1 MTLCVYKNVI
11 RNKLT
16 AEKTG
21 MQHKHLFM
29 PLALVSAMAV
39 AQQVYAADDF
49 VVQDIRV
56 DGLVR
61 LTPDN
66 VAGMIPFTAGDRVN
80 DQIISNS
87 IRSLFASG
95 LFDDVKSS
103 QEGNTLVYTVVER
116 PVISKVELKGN
127 KLIPKEALEEGLKK
141 MGLSEGEV
149 LKKSS
154 LQTVETE
161 LEQQYMQQGR
171 YDADVK
177 VTTTAQ
183 PNNRV
188 NILIEFI
195 EGQSA
200 KVFDINII
208 GNTVF
213 KESDIKQV
221 FALKESGWNSVIS
234 RNDRY
239 AREKM
244 AASLEALRALYLNK
258 GYINFNITNSSLN
271 LSEDKKH
278 VFIEVSVDEGEQF
291 KFGETHFLGDTLY
304 TQSDLN
310 ALKLYKDGDL
320 YSQEKVNGV
329 KQLLLRKYGN
339 AGYYF
344 AEVNIVPEINKDTKL
359 VDLNYYVNPGQQVT
373 VRRINF
379 TGNSKTADEVLRR
392 EMRQMEGALASNE
405 KIDLSKVRLE
415 RTGFFKTVDV
425 KPARIPG
432 TPDQIDLNVAV
443 EEQHSGT
450 STLAVGFSQSGGV
463 TFQAGLSQ
471 TNFLG
476 TGNAV
481 SIDLSRS
488 ETQDYYNLSV
498 TDPYFTIDGVRRG
511 YNMYYRKTKL
521 DDDYN
526 VNNYVT
532 DSFGGG
538 INFGYPI
545 DENQSISMGLNID
558 NTEVT
563 TGPYVSTYVRDYLLA
578 NGGKATDTTS
588 FCPADASGNS
598 QLTVPVYKTDENG
611 NFVLD
616 SEGNKIVTH
625 NTCAVPEESYDSA
638 FKGDFLTYNLN
649 LGWSYNTLNRPVFPT
664 SGMSHRIN
672 AEIALPG
679 SDVEYQKITYDAQA
693 YFPLGKDFVLRG
705 YGKLGYGNDLPFYK
719 NFYAG
724 GFGSVR
730 GYDNSTLGPKYPG
743 VYYDAQNQVDYDP
756 EEVGGNALIQFG
768 TELALPV
775 PFKGDWARQV
785 RPVLF
790 AEGAQ
795 VFDTQCDVPQSS
807 EDRKYCKDNFGF
819 DMNNMRYSVG
829 AGFTWITMIGPISLS
844 YAFPLND
851 KAGDE
856 TKEIQ
861 FEIGRTF

>member
-1 MTLCVYKNVI
+1 
-11 RNKLT
+11 
-16 AEKTG
+16 
-21 MQHKHLFM
+21 MQHTHLFM

-39 AQQVYAADDF
+39 AQQVYAADEF
-49 VVQDIRV
+49 VVQDIKF

-61 LTPDN
+61 LTPEN
-66 VAGMIPFTAGDRVN
+66 VYGLVPINSGDRVN
-80 DQIISNS
+80 DPIIANA
-87 IRSLFASG
+87 IRSLYASG
-95 LFDDVKSS
+95 LFDDIKAT
-103 QEGNTLVYTVVER
+103 QAGNTLVFQVVER
-116 PVISKVELKGN
+116 PVISKIELKGN

-141 MGLSEGEV
+141 MGLAEGEV
-149 LKKSS
+149 LKKSA

-171 YDADVK
+171 YDADITVK
-177 VTTTAQ
+177 TTPK

-188 NILIEFI
+188 DLLIEFV
-195 EGQSA
+195 EGKAA

-213 KESDIKQV
+213 KEDEIKQA
-221 FALKESGWNSVIS
+221 FAIKESSWNSIIS

-244 AASLEALRALYLNK
+244 AASLEALRAMYLNR
-258 GYINFNITNSSLN
+258 GYINFNINNSSLN
-271 LSEDKKH
+271 LSEDKKN

-291 KFGETHFLGDTLY
+291 KFGETKFLGDALY
-304 TQSDLN
+304 SADE
-310 ALKLYKDGDL
+310 LKVLQLYKDGEI
-320 YSQEKVNGV
+320 YSQEKVNAV

-344 AEVNIVPEINKDTKL
+344 AEVNVVPEINKDTKL
-359 VDLNYYVNPGQQVT
+359 VDLNYYINPGQQVT

-379 TGNSKTADEVLRR
+379 TGNNKTADEVLRR
-392 EMRQMEGALASNE
+392 EMRQMESALASNE

-415 RTGFFKTVDV
+415 RTGFFKSVDI

-432 TPDQIDLNVAV
+432 SPDQIDLNVAV

-476 TGNAV
+476 TGNSV
-481 SIDLSRS
+481 SVDLSRS

-511 YNMYYRKTKL
+511 YNLYYRKTKL

-545 DENQSISMGLNID
+545 DENQSISFGLNID
-558 NTEVT
+558 QTDVT

-578 NGGKATDTTS
+578 NGGKETGNPGRYCPDGLWNETDRICGTNDQGWES
-588 FCPADASGNS
+588 FP
-598 QLTVPVYKTDENG
+598 DE
-611 NFVLD
+611 
-616 SEGNKIVTH
+616 
-625 NTCAVPEESYDSA
+625 

-649 LGWSYNTLNRPVFPT
+649 LGWSYNTLNRPIFPT
-664 SGMSHRIN
+664 TGFSHRIN
-672 AEIALPG
+672 GEIALPG
-679 SDVEYQKITYDAQA
+679 SDVEYQKLTYDAQA
-693 YFPLGKDFVLRG
+693 YFPLGKNFVVRG

-730 GYDNSTLGPKYPG
+730 GYENSTLGPKYPG
-743 VYYDAQNQVDYDP
+743 VTYNESRTRDYDP
-756 EEVGGNALIQFG
+756 EEVGGNALVQFG
-768 TELALPV
+768 TELVLPV

-795 VFDTQCDVPQSS
+795 VFDTQCDVPRGNLYLTGGSS
-807 EDRKYCKDNFGF
+807 DPGVDAKQYCKDNFGF
-819 DMNNMRYSVG
+819 ELDNMRYSVG
-829 AGFTWITMIGPISLS
+829 AGFTWITMIGPLSLS
-844 YAFPLND
+844 YAYPLND
-851 KAGDE
+851 KKGDD
-856 TKEIQ
+856 TKSIQ

>member
-1 MTLCVYKNVI
+1 
-11 RNKLT
+11 
-16 AEKTG
+16 
-21 MQHKHLFM
+21 MQHTHLFM
-29 PLALVSAMAV
+29 PLALVSAMAAV
-39 AQQVYAADDF
+39 QQVYAADEF
-49 VVQDIRV
+49 IVRDIKI

-61 LTPDN
+61 LTPEN
-66 VAGMIPFTAGDRVN
+66 VYGMLPVNAGDRVN
-80 DQIISNS
+80 DATIANA
-87 IRSLFASG
+87 IRALYATG
-95 LFDDVKSS
+95 LFDDIKAS
-103 QEGNTLVYTVVER
+103 QQADTLVFTVIER
-116 PVISKVELKGN
+116 PIISKVEFKGN

-141 MGLSEGEV
+141 MGIAEGEV
-149 LKKSS
+149 LKKSA
-154 LQTVETE
+154 LQTIETE

-177 VTTTAQ
+177 VITTAR

-188 NILIEFI
+188 DLTIDFV
-195 EGQSA
+195 EGKAA
-200 KVFDINII
+200 KVVDINII

-213 KESDIKQV
+213 KESEIKQA
-221 FALKESGWNSVIS
+221 FAVKESGWSSIVT

-271 LSEDKKH
+271 LSEDKKNIF
-278 VFIEVSVDEGEQF
+278 VEVAVEEGEQF
-291 KFGETHFLGDTLY
+291 KFGESKFLGDALY
-304 TQSDLN
+304 KPEELK
-310 ALKLYKDGDL
+310 ALQIYKDGEI
-320 YSQEKVNGV
+320 YSQEKVNAV

-339 AGYYF
+339 AGYYY
-344 AEVNIVPEINKDTKL
+344 AEVNIVPQINKETKL
-359 VDLNYYVNPGQQVT
+359 VDLNYYINPGQQVT

-379 TGNSKTADEVLRR
+379 TGNTKTADEVLRR

-415 RTGFFKTVDV
+415 RTGFFKTVDI
-425 KPARIPG
+425 KPARIPNV
-432 TPDQIDLNVAV
+432 PDQVDLNVNV

-476 TGNAV
+476 TGNSV

-521 DDDYN
+521 DNDYN

-532 DSFGGG
+532 DSLGGG
-538 INFGYPI
+538 ITFGYPI
-545 DENQSISMGLNID
+545 DENQSVSAGLNID
-558 NTEVT
+558 QTDVT

-578 NGGKATDTTS
+578 HDGKTKKTS
-588 FCPADASGNS
+588 TYC
-598 QLTVPVYKTDENG
+598 TVNT
-611 NFVLD
+611 VLD
-616 SEGNKIVTH
+616 PATGLYNCPTGSE
-625 NTCAVPEESYDSA
+625 SA
-638 FKGDFLTYNLN
+638 PFGTEFTGDFLTYNLN

-664 SGMSHRIN
+664 SGMSHRVN
-672 AEIALPG
+672 AEVALPG
-679 SDVEYQKITYDAQA
+679 SDVEYQKVTYDAQA
-693 YFPLGKDFVLRG
+693 FQPLGKGFVLRG

-743 VYYDAQNQVDYDP
+743 VTYNESRAKDYDP
-756 EEVGGNALIQFG
+756 EEVGGNALVQFG
-768 TELALPV
+768 TELALPL
-775 PFKGDWARQV
+775 PFKGDWTRQV

-795 VFDTQCDVPQSS
+795 VFDTQCNVPSGNLYLSGNKQ
-807 EDRKYCKDNFGF
+807 DPGIDAKKYCEDNFGF
-819 DMNNMRYSVG
+819 DADNMRYSVG
-829 AGFTWITMIGPISLS
+829 VGFTWITMIGPLSLS
-844 YAFPLND
+844 YAYPLNE
-851 KAGDE
+851 KAGDD
-856 TKEIQ
+856 TKNIQ

>member
-1 MTLCVYKNVI
+1 
-11 RNKLT
+11 
-16 AEKTG
+16 

-29 PLALVSAMAV
+29 PLALLSAMAV
-39 AQQVYAADDF
+39 VQQVYAADEF
-49 VVQDIRV
+49 IVRDIKI

-61 LTPDN
+61 LTPTN
-66 VAGMIPFTAGDRVN
+66 VYGMLPVNAGDRVN
-80 DQIISNS
+80 DATIANA
-87 IRSLFASG
+87 IRALYATG
-95 LFDDVKSS
+95 LFDDIKAS
-103 QEGNTLVYTVVER
+103 QQADTLTFVVVER
-116 PVISKVELKGN
+116 PLISKVELKGN
-127 KLIPKEALEEGLKK
+127 KLIPKEALQDGLKK
-141 MGLSEGEV
+141 MGIAEGEV
-149 LKKSS
+149 LKKSA
-154 LQTVETE
+154 LQTIETE

-171 YDADVK
+171 YDADVTV
-177 VTTTAQ
+177 VTTAK

-188 NILIEFI
+188 DLTINFV
-195 EGQSA
+195 EGKAA
-200 KVFDINII
+200 KVVDINII
-208 GNTVF
+208 GNNVF
-213 KESDIKQV
+213 KESEIKQA
-221 FALKESGWNSVIS
+221 FAVKESSWSSIVT

-271 LSEDKKH
+271 LSEDKKNIF
-278 VFIEVSVDEGEQF
+278 VEVSVDEGEQF
-291 KFGETHFLGDTLY
+291 KFGQSKFLGDALY
-304 TQSDLN
+304 KPEELQ
-310 ALKLYKDGDL
+310 ALQIYKDGET
-320 YSQEKVNGV
+320 YSQEKVNAV

-339 AGYYF
+339 AGYYY
-344 AEVNIVPEINKDTKL
+344 AEVNVVPQINKDTKQ
-359 VDLNYYVNPGQQVT
+359 VDLNYYINPGQKVT

-379 TGNSKTADEVLRR
+379 IGNTKTADEVLRR
-392 EMRQMEGALASNE
+392 EFRQMEGALASNE

-415 RTGFFKTVDV
+415 RTGFFKTVDI
-425 KPARIPG
+425 KPARIPNV
-432 TPDQIDLNVAV
+432 PDQVDLNVQV
-443 EEQHSGT
+443 EEQQSGT

-476 TGNAV
+476 TGNSVA
-481 SIDLSRS
+481 IDLSRS

-521 DDDYN
+521 NDDYN

-532 DSFGGG
+532 DSYGGG

-545 DENQSISMGLNID
+545 DENQSISAGLNID
-558 NTEVT
+558 QTDVT

-578 NGGKATDTTS
+578 NGGGKTGAPGRY
-588 FCPADASGNS
+588 CPIPLVDQKCGGAADDKWI
-598 QLTVPVYKTDENG
+598 PFDDE
-611 NFVLD
+611 
-616 SEGNKIVTH
+616 
-625 NTCAVPEESYDSA
+625 

-664 SGMSHRIN
+664 SGMSHRVN
-672 AEIALPG
+672 GEIALPG
-679 SDVEYQKITYDAQA
+679 SDIEYQKLTYDAQA

-743 VYYDAQNQVDYDP
+743 VTYNESQTTDYDP

-768 TELALPV
+768 AELALPL
-775 PFKGDWARQV
+775 PFKGDWTRQV
-785 RPVLF
+785 RPVVF
-790 AEGAQ
+790 VEGAQ
-795 VFDTQCDVPQSS
+795 VFDTQCEIPSGKLFIDGTAGI
-807 EDRKYCKDNFGF
+807 DAKKYCEDNFGF
-819 DMNNMRYSVG
+819 DVGNMRYSVG
-829 AGFTWITMIGPISLS
+829 VGFTWITMIGPLSLS
-844 YAFPLND
+844 YAYPLNE
-851 KAGDE
+851 KSGDQ
-856 TKEIQ
+856 TKNIQ

>member
-1 MTLCVYKNVI
+1 
-11 RNKLT
+11 
-16 AEKTG
+16 
-21 MQHKHLFM
+21 MQHTHLFM
-29 PLALVSAMAV
+29 PLALVSAMTV
-39 AQQVYAADDF
+39 AQQVYAVDDF
-49 VVQDIRV
+49 IVQDVKI

-61 LTPDN
+61 LTPES
-66 VAGMIPFTAGDRVN
+66 VYGMLPITSGDRVN
-80 DQIISNS
+80 DPVIANA
-87 IRSLFASG
+87 IRTLYATG
-95 LFDDVKSS
+95 LFDDIKAS
-103 QEGNTLVYTVVER
+103 QDGNVLIFKVVER
-116 PVISKVELKGN
+116 PVISKIELKGN

-141 MGLSEGEV
+141 TGLAEGQV
-149 LKKSS
+149 LKQSA
-154 LQTVETE
+154 LQIVETNH
-161 LEQQYMQQGR
+161 EQQYMQQGR

-177 VTTTAQ
+177 VTTTAK

-188 NILIEFI
+188 DILLEFA
-195 EGQSA
+195 EGKAA
-200 KVFDINII
+200 KVVDINII

-213 KESDIKQV
+213 KESDIKQA
-221 FALKESGWNSVIS
+221 FAVKESAWNSIVS

-258 GYINFNITNSSLN
+258 GYINFNIANSSLN

-278 VFIEVSVDEGEQF
+278 VFIEVSVDEGDQF
-291 KFGETHFLGDTLY
+291 KFGQTKFLGDALY
-304 TQSDLN
+304 T
-310 ALKLYKDGDL
+310 AEELKPLQLYKDGDL
-320 YSQEKVNGV
+320 YSQERVNGV

-344 AEVNIVPEINKDTKL
+344 AEVNVVPEINNETKI
-359 VDLNYYVNPGQQVT
+359 VDLNYYINPGQKVT

-425 KPARIPG
+425 KPARIPNS
-432 TPDQIDLNVAV
+432 PDQIDLNINV

-476 TGNAV
+476 TGNSV
-481 SIDLSRS
+481 SVDLSRS

-521 DDDYN
+521 NDDYN

-545 DENQSISMGLNID
+545 DENQSISAGLNID
-558 NTEVT
+558 QTEVT
-563 TGPYVSTYVRDYLLA
+563 TGPYVSTYVRDYLLK
-578 NGGKATDTTS
+578 NGGKATGQALDVCIGETEYLYEDPNDPTKITGS
-588 FCPADASGNS
+588 KC
-598 QLTVPVYKTDENG
+598 NG
-611 NFVLD
+611 DVVDFDN
-616 SEGNKIVTH
+616 E
-625 NTCAVPEESYDSA
+625 

-664 SGMSHRIN
+664 NGMSHRVN

-679 SDVEYQKITYDAQA
+679 SDIEYQKLTYDAQA
-693 YFPLGKDFVLRG
+693 FFPLGKDFVLRG
-705 YGKLGYGNDLPFYK
+705 YGKLGYGNDLPFFK

-743 VYYDAQNQVDYDP
+743 VTYNESKVRDHNP

-768 TELALPV
+768 AELALPL
-775 PFKGDWARQV
+775 PFKGDWTRQV

-795 VFDTQCDVPQSS
+795 VFDTQCDIPTGTLYLSGGLSDPGV
-807 EDRKYCKDNFGF
+807 DAKKYCKDNFGF
-819 DMNNMRYSVG
+819 DTENMRYSVG
-829 AGFTWITMIGPISLS
+829 VGFTWITMIGPLSLS

-851 KAGDE
+851 KPGDS

>member
-1 MTLCVYKNVI
+1 
-11 RNKLT
+11 
-16 AEKTG
+16 
-21 MQHKHLFM
+21 MQHTHLFM
-29 PLALVSAMAV
+29 PLALISAMATV
-39 AQQVYAADDF
+39 QQVYAAEDYI
-49 VVQDIRV
+49 VRDIKV

-61 LTPDN
+61 LTPAN
-66 VAGMIPFTAGDRVN
+66 VYGMIPLNSGDRVSDAALAN
-80 DQIISNS
+80 A
-87 IRSLFASG
+87 IRSLYATG
-95 LFDDVKSS
+95 LFDDIKTEK
-103 QEGNTLVYTVVER
+103 QGDTLVFKVVER
-116 PVISKVELKGN
+116 PLISKVEFKGN

-141 MGLSEGEV
+141 MGITEGEV
-149 LKKSS
+149 LKKSA
-154 LQTVETE
+154 LQTVESE

-177 VTTTAQ
+177 VVTTAK

-188 NILIEFI
+188 DLTIEFV
-195 EGQSA
+195 EGKAA
-200 KVFDINII
+200 KVVDINII

-213 KESDIKQV
+213 KESEIEQA
-221 FALKESGWNSVIS
+221 FAVKESGWTSIIS

-244 AASLEALRALYLNK
+244 AASLESLRALYLNK
-258 GYINFNITNSSLN
+258 GYINFNINHSSLN
-271 LSEDKKH
+271 LSEDKKNIF
-278 VFIEVSVDEGEQF
+278 VEVSVDEGEQF
-291 KFGETHFLGDTLY
+291 KFGETKFLGDALY
-304 TQSDLN
+304 TPAELK
-310 ALKLYKDGDL
+310 ALQIYKDGDI
-320 YSQEKVNGV
+320 YSQEKVNAV

-339 AGYYF
+339 AGYYY
-344 AEVNIVPEINKDTKL
+344 AEVNVVPQIDKETHL

-379 TGNSKTADEVLRR
+379 TGNTKTADEVLRR

-405 KIDLSKVRLE
+405 NIDLSKVRIE
-415 RTGFFKTVDV
+415 RKGFFKTVDI
-425 KPARIPG
+425 KPARVPN
-432 TPDQIDLNVAV
+432 TADQVDLNINV

-450 STLAVGFSQSGGV
+450 STLAVGFSQSGGI

-471 TNFLG
+471 TNFMG
-476 TGNAV
+476 TGNSVA
-481 SIDLSRS
+481 IDLSRS

-521 DDDYN
+521 DEDYN

-545 DENQSISMGLNID
+545 DENQSVSAGLNID
-558 NTEVT
+558 QTEVT

-578 NGGKATDTTS
+578 HGGKATGKAEDVCIGTIENLYEDTANPTKITGTK
-588 FCPADASGNS
+588 CNG
-598 QLTVPVYKTDENG
+598 QTVD
-611 NFVLD
+611 
-616 SEGNKIVTH
+616 
-625 NTCAVPEESYDSA
+625 YDNE
-638 FKGDFLTYNLN
+638 FNGDFLTYNLN

-672 AEIALPG
+672 GEIALPG
-679 SDVEYQKITYDAQA
+679 SDVEYQKLTYDAQA

-743 VYYDAQNQVDYDP
+743 VTYSDSRSKDNDY

-768 TELALPV
+768 TELALPL
-775 PFKGDWARQV
+775 PFKGDWTRQV

-795 VFDTQCDVPQSS
+795 VFDTQCDVPSGQLYMTGSKT
-807 EDRKYCKDNFGF
+807 DAGIDAKQYCKDNFGF
-819 DMNNMRYSVG
+819 DVSNMRYSVG
-829 AGFTWITMIGPISLS
+829 VGFTWITMIGPLSLS
-844 YAFPLND
+844 YAYPLND
-851 KAGDE
+851 KEGDE
-856 TKEIQ
+856 TKNIQ

>member
-1 MTLCVYKNVI
+1 
-11 RNKLT
+11 
-16 AEKTG
+16 
-21 MQHKHLFM
+21 MQHTHLFM
-29 PLALVSAMAV
+29 PLALISAMAAV
-39 AQQVYAADDF
+39 QQVYAADEF
-49 VVQDIRV
+49 IVRDIKI

-61 LTPDN
+61 LTPTN
-66 VAGMIPFTAGDRVN
+66 VYGMLPVNAGDRV
-80 DQIISNS
+80 DDTTIANS
-87 IRSLFASG
+87 IRALYATG
-95 LFDDVKSS
+95 LFDDIKASR
-103 QEGNTLVYTVVER
+103 EADTLIFTVVER
-116 PVISKVELKGN
+116 PLISKVEFKGN
-127 KLIPKEALEEGLKK
+127 KLIPKEALEDGLKK
-141 MGLSEGEV
+141 MGIAEGEV
-149 LKKSS
+149 LKKSA
-154 LQTVETE
+154 LQTIETE

-171 YDADVK
+171 YDADVSVK
-177 VTTTAQ
+177 TVAR

-188 NILIEFI
+188 DLTIEFV
-195 EGQSA
+195 EGKAA
-200 KVFDINII
+200 KVVDINII

-213 KESDIKQV
+213 KESEIKQA
-221 FALKESGWNSVIS
+221 FAVKESSWSSIVT

-271 LSEDKKH
+271 LSEDKKNIF
-278 VFIEVSVDEGEQF
+278 VEVSVEEGEQF
-291 KFGETHFLGDTLY
+291 KFGETKFLGDALY
-304 TQSDLN
+304 KTEELK
-310 ALKLYKDGDL
+310 ALQIYKDGET
-320 YSQEKVNGV
+320 YSQEKVNAV

-339 AGYYF
+339 AGYYY
-344 AEVNIVPEINKDTKL
+344 AEVNMVPEINEETKL
-359 VDLNYYVNPGQQVT
+359 VNLNYYINPGQQVT

-379 TGNSKTADEVLRR
+379 TGNTKTADEVLRR

-415 RTGFFKTVDV
+415 RTGFFKTVDI
-425 KPARIPG
+425 KPARIPNV
-432 TPDQIDLNVAV
+432 PDQVDLNVNV

-476 TGNAV
+476 TGNSV

-538 INFGYPI
+538 ITFGYPI
-545 DENQSISMGLNID
+545 DENQSVSAGLNID
-558 NTEVT
+558 QTNVT
-563 TGPYVSTYVRDYLLA
+563 TGQYVSTYIRDYLLA
-578 NGGKATDTTS
+578 HDGSTKSTAQYCMVDSVLNPATGLYE
-588 FCPADASGNS
+588 CPTG
-598 QLTVPVYKTDENG
+598 QLSDPKGTE
-611 NFVLD
+611 F
-616 SEGNKIVTH
+616 E
-625 NTCAVPEESYDSA
+625 
-638 FKGDFLTYNLN
+638 GDFLTYNIN

-664 SGMSHRIN
+664 NGMSHRVN

-679 SDVEYQKITYDAQA
+679 SDVEYQKLTYDAQA
-693 YFPLGKDFVLRG
+693 FLPLPYDFVLRG

-730 GYDNSTLGPKYPG
+730 GYDNSTLGPRYNAVINENNG
-743 VYYDAQNQVDYDP
+743 SQDLDP
-756 EEVGGNALIQFG
+756 EEVGGNALVQFG
-768 TELALPV
+768 TELALPL
-775 PFKGDWARQV
+775 PFKGDWTRQV
-785 RPVLF
+785 RPVIF

-795 VFDTQCDVPQSS
+795 VFDTQCDVPFSA
-807 EDRKYCKDNFGF
+807 DDKKYCKDNFGF
-819 DMNNMRYSVG
+819 DAENFRYSVG
-829 AGFTWITMIGPISLS
+829 VGFTWITMIGPLSLS
-844 YAFPLND
+844 YAYPLND
-851 KAGDE
+851 KPGDE
-856 TKEIQ
+856 TKNIQ

>member
-1 MTLCVYKNVI
+1 
-11 RNKLT
+11 
-16 AEKTG
+16 
-21 MQHKHLFM
+21 MQHTHLFM

-39 AQQVYAADDF
+39 AQQVYAADEF
-49 VVQDIRV
+49 IVQDIKF

-61 LTPDN
+61 LTPEN
-66 VAGMIPFTAGDRVN
+66 VYGLVPINSGDRVN
-80 DQIISNS
+80 DPVIANA
-87 IRSLFASG
+87 IRSLYASG
-95 LFDDVKSS
+95 LFDDIKAV
-103 QEGNTLVYTVVER
+103 QQGNTLVFQVVER
-116 PVISKVELKGN
+116 PVISKIELKGN
-127 KLIPKEALEEGLKK
+127 KLIPKEALEDGLKK
-141 MGLSEGEV
+141 MGLAEGEV
-149 LKKSS
+149 LKKSA

-171 YDADVK
+171 YDADVT
-177 VTTTAQ
+177 VTTTAR

-188 NILIEFI
+188 ELLIDFI
-195 EGQSA
+195 EGKAA

-221 FALKESGWNSVIS
+221 FAVKESSWNSVIS

-244 AASLEALRALYLNK
+244 AASLEALRAMYLNQ

-271 LSEDKKH
+271 LSEDKKN

-291 KFGETHFLGDTLY
+291 KFGQTKYLGDALY
-304 TQSDLN
+304 QTEELQ
-310 ALKLYKDGDL
+310 ALQLFKEGET
-320 YSQEKVNGV
+320 YSQEKVNVV
-329 KQLLLRKYGN
+329 KQLLQRKYGN
-339 AGYYF
+339 AGYYY
-344 AEVNIVPEINKDTKL
+344 AEVNIVPQINNETKQ
-359 VDLNYYVNPGQQVT
+359 VDLNYYINPGQQVT

-379 TGNSKTADEVLRR
+379 TGNTKTADEVLRR

-415 RTGFFKTVDV
+415 RTGFFKTVDI

-432 TPDQIDLNVAV
+432 SPDQVDLNVAV

-476 TGNAV
+476 TGNSV

-498 TDPYFTIDGVRRG
+498 MDPYFTIDGVRRG
-511 YNMYYRKTKL
+511 YNLYYRKTKL

-545 DENQSISMGLNID
+545 DENQSVSLGLNID
-558 NTEVT
+558 QTEVT
-563 TGPYVSTYVRDYLLA
+563 TGPYVSTYVRDYLLT
-578 NGGKATDTTS
+578 NGGKETGNPGRYCPDGLLNAEEGTCGPNNEGWVS
-588 FCPADASGNS
+588 FP
-598 QLTVPVYKTDENG
+598 DEFQG
-611 NFVLD
+611 
-616 SEGNKIVTH
+616 E
-625 NTCAVPEESYDSA
+625 
-638 FKGDFLTYNLN
+638 FLTYNLN
-649 LGWSYNTLNRPVFPT
+649 LGWSYNTLNRPMFPT
-664 SGMSHRIN
+664 TGMSHRVN

-679 SDVEYQKITYDAQA
+679 SDVEYQKLTYDAQA
-693 YFPLGKDFVLRG
+693 FFPLGKDFVLRG

-730 GYDNSTLGPKYPG
+730 GYENSTLGPRYPG
-743 VYYDAQNQVDYDP
+743 VTYSESRVRDNDP
-756 EEVGGNALIQFG
+756 EEVGGNALVQFG
-768 TELALPV
+768 TELVLPV

-785 RPVLF
+785 RPVIF

-795 VFDTQCDVPQSS
+795 VFDTNCDVPRGNLYLNPQNT
-807 EDRKYCKDNFGF
+807 DVDAKQYCKDNFGF
-819 DMNNMRYSVG
+819 DAGNMRYSVG
-829 AGFTWITMIGPISLS
+829 AGFTWITMIGPLSLS
-844 YAFPLND
+844 YAYPLNKKD
-851 KAGDE
+851 GDE
-856 TKEIQ
+856 TKNIQ

>member
-1 MTLCVYKNVI
+1 
-11 RNKLT
+11 
-16 AEKTG
+16 
-21 MQHKHLFM
+21 MQHTHLFM
-29 PLALVSAMAV
+29 PLALISAMAAV
-39 AQQVYAADDF
+39 QQVYAADEF
-49 VVQDIRV
+49 IVRDIKI

-61 LTPDN
+61 LTPTN
-66 VAGMIPFTAGDRVN
+66 VYGVLPINAGDRVN
-80 DQIISNS
+80 DVTIANA
-87 IRSLFASG
+87 IRALYATG
-95 LFDDVKSS
+95 LFDDIKVS
-103 QEGNTLVYTVVER
+103 QNADTLVFAVVER
-116 PVISKVELKGN
+116 PLISKVEFKGN
-127 KLIPKEALEEGLKK
+127 KLIPKEALDEGLKK
-141 MGLSEGEV
+141 MGIAEGEV
-149 LKKSS
+149 LKKSA
-154 LQTVETE
+154 LQTIETE

-177 VTTTAQ
+177 VVTTAR

-188 NILIEFI
+188 DLSIEFV
-195 EGQSA
+195 EGKAA
-200 KVFDINII
+200 KVVDINII

-213 KESDIKQV
+213 KESEIKQA
-221 FALKESGWNSVIS
+221 FAVKESAWSSIVT

-258 GYINFNITNSSLN
+258 GYINFNITNSNLN
-271 LSEDKKH
+271 LSEDKKNI
-278 VFIEVSVDEGEQF
+278 FIEVSVEEGEEF
-291 KFGETHFLGDTLY
+291 KFGQTKFLGDALY
-304 TQSDLN
+304 KPEE
-310 ALKLYKDGDL
+310 LKVLQIYKDGET
-320 YSQEKVNGV
+320 YSQEKVNAV

-339 AGYYF
+339 AGYYY
-344 AEVNIVPEINKDTKL
+344 AEVNIVPEINKETKL
-359 VDLNYYVNPGQQVT
+359 VDLNYYINPGQQVT

-379 TGNSKTADEVLRR
+379 AGNTKTADEVLRR

-415 RTGFFKTVDV
+415 RTGFFKTVDI
-425 KPARIPG
+425 KPARIPNV
-432 TPDQIDLNVAV
+432 PDQVDLNVNV

-450 STLAVGFSQSGGV
+450 STLAVGFSQSGGI

-476 TGNAV
+476 TGNSV
-481 SIDLSRS
+481 SVDLSRS

-538 INFGYPI
+538 ISFGYPI
-545 DENQSISMGLNID
+545 DENQSISAGLNID
-558 NTEVT
+558 QTDVT

-578 NGGKATDTTS
+578 NDGKATGTGTGCRVDT
-588 FCPADASGNS
+588 
-598 QLTVPVYKTDENG
+598 
-611 NFVLD
+611 VLD
-616 SEGNKIVTH
+616 
-625 NTCAVPEESYDSA
+625 PETGLYNCPTGQEATFDNQ
-638 FKGDFLTYNLN
+638 FNGDFLTYNLN

-664 SGMSHRIN
+664 SGMSHRVN
-672 AEIALPG
+672 GEIALPG

-743 VYYDAQNQVDYDP
+743 VTYKELQDINPKNSGDPDP
-756 EEVGGNALIQFG
+756 EEVGGNALVQFG
-768 TELALPV
+768 AELALPI
-775 PFKGDWARQV
+775 PFKGDWTRQV

-795 VFDTQCDVPQSS
+795 VFDTQCDVPRSATDKQ
-807 EDRKYCKDNFGF
+807 YCEDNFGF
-819 DMNNMRYSVG
+819 DAENFRYSVG
-829 AGFTWITMIGPISLS
+829 VGFTWITMIGPLSLS
-844 YAFPLND
+844 YAYPLND

-856 TKEIQ
+856 TKNIQ

>member
-1 MTLCVYKNVI
+1 
-11 RNKLT
+11 
-16 AEKTG
+16 
-21 MQHKHLFM
+21 MQHTHLFM
-29 PLALVSAMAV
+29 PLALVSAMAA

-49 VVQDIRV
+49 IVQDVKI

-61 LTPDN
+61 LTPES
-66 VAGMIPFTAGDRVN
+66 VYGMLPVTSGDRVT
-80 DQIISNS
+80 DPVIASA
-87 IRSLFASG
+87 IRTLYATG
-95 LFDDVKSS
+95 LFDDIKTS
-103 QEGNTLVYTVVER
+103 QEGNTLVFKVVER
-116 PVISKVELKGN
+116 PVISKIELKGN
-127 KLIPKEALEEGLKK
+127 KLIPKEALQEGLKK
-141 MGLSEGEV
+141 MGLAEGEV
-149 LKKSS
+149 LKKSA
-154 LQTVETE
+154 LQVVETE

-177 VTTTAQ
+177 VSTTAR

-188 NILIEFI
+188 DLLIEFA
-195 EGQSA
+195 EGKAA

-213 KESDIKQV
+213 KESDIKQA
-221 FALKESGWNSVIS
+221 FAVKESSWNSIVS

-244 AASLEALRALYLNK
+244 AASLEALRAMYLNR

-278 VFIEVSVDEGEQF
+278 VFIEVSVDEGDQF
-291 KFGETHFLGDTLY
+291 KFGESKFLGDALY
-304 TQSDLN
+304 TPQE
-310 ALKLYKDGDL
+310 LKPLQIYKDGDL

-344 AEVNIVPEINKDTKL
+344 AEVNVVPEINNESKI
-359 VDLNYYVNPGQQVT
+359 VDLNYYINPGQKVT

-379 TGNSKTADEVLRR
+379 TGNTKTADEVLRR

-425 KPARIPG
+425 KPARIPNS
-432 TPDQIDLNVAV
+432 PDQIDLNVNV

-476 TGNAV
+476 TGNSV
-481 SIDLSRS
+481 SVDLSRS

-521 DDDYN
+521 NDDYN

-545 DENQSISMGLNID
+545 DENQSISAGLNID
-558 NTEVT
+558 QTEVT
-563 TGPYVSTYVRDYLLA
+563 TGPYVSTYVRDYLLK
-578 NGGKATDTTS
+578 NGGKVKGQGEYCIAWDPTS
-588 FCPADASGNS
+588 KECTKFEPFN
-598 QLTVPVYKTDENG
+598 DE
-611 NFVLD
+611 F
-616 SEGNKIVTH
+616 S
-625 NTCAVPEESYDSA
+625 
-638 FKGDFLTYNLN
+638 GDFLTYNLN
-649 LGWSYNTLNRPVFPT
+649 LGWSYNTLNRPIFPT
-664 SGMSHRIN
+664 SGMSHRVN
-672 AEIALPG
+672 AEMALPG
-679 SDVEYQKITYDAQA
+679 SDVEYQKLTYDAQA
-693 YFPLGKDFVLRG
+693 FFPLGKDFVLRG

-743 VYYDAQNQVDYDP
+743 VTYNESKTRDYSP
-756 EEVGGNALIQFG
+756 EEVGGNALMQFG
-768 TELALPV
+768 AELALPL
-775 PFKGDWARQV
+775 PFKGDWTRQV

-795 VFDTQCDVPQSS
+795 VFDTQCDVPSGS
-807 EDRKYCKDNFGF
+807 LYLDANNTAVDAKKYCQDNYGF
-819 DMNNMRYSVG
+819 DAGNMRYSVG
-829 AGFTWITMIGPISLS
+829 LGFTWITMIGPLSLS
-844 YAFPLND
+844 YAYPLND

-856 TKEIQ
+856 TKNIQ

>member
-1 MTLCVYKNVI
+1 
-11 RNKLT
+11 
-16 AEKTG
+16 
-21 MQHKHLFM
+21 MQHTHLFM

-39 AQQVYAADDF
+39 AQQVYAADEF
-49 VVQDIRV
+49 VVQDIKF

-61 LTPDN
+61 LTPEN
-66 VAGMIPFTAGDRVN
+66 VYGLVPINSGDRVN
-80 DQIISNS
+80 DPIIANA
-87 IRSLFASG
+87 IRSLYASG
-95 LFDDVKSS
+95 LFDDIKAT
-103 QEGNTLVYTVVER
+103 QAGNTLVFQVVER
-116 PVISKVELKGN
+116 PVISKIELKGN

-141 MGLSEGEV
+141 MGLAEGEV
-149 LKKSS
+149 LKKSA

-171 YDADVK
+171 YDADITVK
-177 VTTTAQ
+177 TTPK

-188 NILIEFI
+188 DLLIEFV
-195 EGQSA
+195 EGKAA

-213 KESDIKQV
+213 KEDEIKQA
-221 FALKESGWNSVIS
+221 FAIKESSWNSIIS

-244 AASLEALRALYLNK
+244 AASLEALRAMYLNR
-258 GYINFNITNSSLN
+258 GYINFNINNSSLN
-271 LSEDKKH
+271 LSEDKKN

-291 KFGETHFLGDTLY
+291 KFGETKFLGDALY
-304 TQSDLN
+304 SADE
-310 ALKLYKDGDL
+310 LKVLQLYKDGEI
-320 YSQEKVNGV
+320 YSQEKVNAV

-344 AEVNIVPEINKDTKL
+344 AEVNVVPEINKDTKL
-359 VDLNYYVNPGQQVT
+359 VDLNYYINPGQQVT

-379 TGNSKTADEVLRR
+379 TGNNKTADEVLRR
-392 EMRQMEGALASNE
+392 EMRQMESALASNE

-415 RTGFFKTVDV
+415 RTGFFKSVDI

-432 TPDQIDLNVAV
+432 SPDQIDLNVAV

-476 TGNAV
+476 TGNSV
-481 SIDLSRS
+481 SVDLSRS

-511 YNMYYRKTKL
+511 YNLYYRKTKL

-545 DENQSISMGLNID
+545 DENQSISFGLNID
-558 NTEVT
+558 QTDVT

-578 NGGKATDTTS
+578 NDGKETGNPGRYCPDGLWNATDRTCGTNDQGWES
-588 FCPADASGNS
+588 FP
-598 QLTVPVYKTDENG
+598 DE
-611 NFVLD
+611 
-616 SEGNKIVTH
+616 
-625 NTCAVPEESYDSA
+625 

-649 LGWSYNTLNRPVFPT
+649 LGWSYNTLNRPIFPT
-664 SGMSHRIN
+664 TGFSHRIN
-672 AEIALPG
+672 GEIALPG
-679 SDVEYQKITYDAQA
+679 SDVEYQKLTYDAQA
-693 YFPLGKDFVLRG
+693 YFPLGKNFVVRG

-730 GYDNSTLGPKYPG
+730 GYENSTLGPKYPG
-743 VYYDAQNQVDYDP
+743 VTYNESRTRDYDP
-756 EEVGGNALIQFG
+756 EEVGGNALVQFG
-768 TELALPV
+768 TELVLPV

-795 VFDTQCDVPQSS
+795 VFDTQCDVPRGNLYLTGGSS
-807 EDRKYCKDNFGF
+807 DLGVDAKQYCKDNFGF
-819 DMNNMRYSVG
+819 ELDNMRYSVG
-829 AGFTWITMIGPISLS
+829 AGFTWITMIGPLSLS
-844 YAFPLND
+844 YAYPLND
-851 KAGDE
+851 KKGDD
-856 TKEIQ
+856 TKSIQ

>member
-1 MTLCVYKNVI
+1 
-11 RNKLT
+11 
-16 AEKTG
+16 
-21 MQHKHLFM
+21 MQHTHLFM
-29 PLALVSAMAV
+29 PLALVSAMA
-39 AQQVYAADDF
+39 ATQQVYAADEF
-49 VVQDIRV
+49 IARDIKI

-61 LTPDN
+61 LTPAN
-66 VAGMIPFTAGDRVN
+66 VYGMIPVNSGDRVN
-80 DQIISNS
+80 EAVLANA
-87 IRSLFASG
+87 IRSLYATG
-95 LFDDVKSS
+95 LFDDIQASR
-103 QEGNTLVYTVVER
+103 EADTLVFKVVER
-116 PVISKVELKGN
+116 PIISKVEFKGN
-127 KLIPKEALEEGLKK
+127 KLIPKEALEDGLKK
-141 MGLSEGEV
+141 MGVAEGEV
-149 LKKSS
+149 LKKSA
-154 LQTVETE
+154 LQTLESE

-171 YDADVK
+171 YDADVR
-177 VTTTAQ
+177 VITTAR

-188 NILIEFI
+188 DLTVEFV
-195 EGQSA
+195 EGKAA
-200 KVFDINII
+200 KVVDINII

-213 KESDIKQV
+213 KESDIKQA
-221 FALKESGWNSVIS
+221 FAVKESSWSSIVT

-278 VFIEVSVDEGEQF
+278 IFVEVSVDEGEQF
-291 KFGETHFLGDTLY
+291 KFGESKFLGDALY
-304 TQSDLN
+304 KPEELT
-310 ALKLYKDGDL
+310 ALKIYKDGET
-320 YSQEKVNGV
+320 YSQEKVNAV

-339 AGYYF
+339 AGYYY
-344 AEVNIVPEINKDTKL
+344 AEVNIVPQIDKETKL
-359 VDLNYYVNPGQQVT
+359 VDLNYYINPGQQVT

-379 TGNSKTADEVLRR
+379 AGNSKTADEVLRR

-425 KPARIPG
+425 KPVRIPNV
-432 TPDQIDLNVAV
+432 PDQIDLNVNV

-488 ETQDYYNLSV
+488 QTQDYYNLSV

-521 DDDYN
+521 DDNYN
-526 VNNYVT
+526 VNKYVT

-545 DENQSISMGLNID
+545 DENQSISAGLNID
-558 NTEVT
+558 QTEVT
-563 TGPYVSTYVRDYLLA
+563 TGNRVSTYIRDYLLE
-578 NGGKATDTTS
+578 NGGKEIGSSNYCIDNNDPCGTKLK
-588 FCPADASGNS
+588 ADRFSGD
-598 QLTVPVYKTDENG
+598 Y
-611 NFVLD
+611 
-616 SEGNKIVTH
+616 
-625 NTCAVPEESYDSA
+625 
-638 FKGDFLTYNLN
+638 LTYNLN
-649 LGWSYNTLNRPVFPT
+649 LGWSYNTLNRPIFPT
-664 SGMSHRIN
+664 NGMSHRVN

-679 SDVEYQKITYDAQA
+679 SDVEFQKVTYDAQA
-693 YFPLGKDFVLRG
+693 YFPLGHDFVLRG
-705 YGKLGYGNDLPFYK
+705 YSKLGFGNDLPFYK

-724 GFGSVR
+724 GYGSIR
-730 GYDNSTLGPKYPG
+730 GYDNSTLGPKYDS
-743 VYYDAQNQVDYDP
+743 VYAEHNSLENFDL
-756 EEVGGNALIQFG
+756 EEVGGNALVRFG

-775 PFKGDWARQV
+775 PFKGDWTRQV
-785 RPVLF
+785 RPVVF

-795 VFDTQCDVPQSS
+795 VFDTQCDVSS
-807 EDRKYCKDNFGF
+807 SADLRKYCKDNYGF
-819 DMNNMRYSVG
+819 DFGEMRYSVG
-829 AGFTWITMIGPISLS
+829 VGFTWITMIGPLSLS
-844 YAFPLND
+844 YAYPLND
-851 KAGDE
+851 KQGDD
-856 TKEIQ
+856 TKNIQ

>member
-1 MTLCVYKNVI
+1 
-11 RNKLT
+11 
-16 AEKTG
+16 
-21 MQHKHLFM
+21 MQHTHLFM
-29 PLALVSAMAV
+29 PLALISAMATV
-39 AQQVYAADDF
+39 QQVYAAEDYI
-49 VVQDIRV
+49 VRDIKV

-61 LTPDN
+61 LTPAN
-66 VAGMIPFTAGDRVN
+66 VYGMIPLNSGDRVSDAALAN
-80 DQIISNS
+80 A
-87 IRSLFASG
+87 IRSLYATG
-95 LFDDVKSS
+95 LFDDIKTEK
-103 QEGNTLVYTVVER
+103 QGDTLVFKVVER
-116 PVISKVELKGN
+116 PLISKVEFKGN

-141 MGLSEGEV
+141 MGITEGEV
-149 LKKSS
+149 LKKSA
-154 LQTVETE
+154 LQTVESE

-177 VTTTAQ
+177 VVTTAK

-188 NILIEFI
+188 DLTIEFV
-195 EGQSA
+195 EGKAA
-200 KVFDINII
+200 KVVDINII

-213 KESDIKQV
+213 KESEIEQA
-221 FALKESGWNSVIS
+221 FAVKESGWTSIIS

-244 AASLEALRALYLNK
+244 AASLESLRALYLNK
-258 GYINFNITNSSLN
+258 GYINFNINHSSLN
-271 LSEDKKH
+271 LSEDKKNIF
-278 VFIEVSVDEGEQF
+278 VEVSVDEGEQF
-291 KFGETHFLGDTLY
+291 KFGETKFLGDALY
-304 TQSDLN
+304 IPAELK
-310 ALKLYKDGDL
+310 ALQIYKDGDI
-320 YSQEKVNGV
+320 YSQEKVNAV

-339 AGYYF
+339 AGYYY
-344 AEVNIVPEINKDTKL
+344 AEVNVVPQIDKETHL

-379 TGNSKTADEVLRR
+379 TGNTKTADEVLRR

-415 RTGFFKTVDV
+415 RTGFFKTVDI
-425 KPARIPG
+425 KPARVPN
-432 TPDQIDLNVAV
+432 TADQVDLNINV

-450 STLAVGFSQSGGV
+450 STLAVGFSQSGGI

-471 TNFLG
+471 TNFMG
-476 TGNAV
+476 TGNSVA
-481 SIDLSRS
+481 IDLSRS

-521 DDDYN
+521 DEDYN

-545 DENQSISMGLNID
+545 DENQSISAGLNID
-558 NTEVT
+558 QTEVT

-578 NGGKATDTTS
+578 HGGKATGKAEDVCIGTIENLYED
-588 FCPADASGNS
+588 PADPTKITGTKCNG
-598 QLTVPVYKTDENG
+598 QTVD
-611 NFVLD
+611 
-616 SEGNKIVTH
+616 
-625 NTCAVPEESYDSA
+625 YDNE
-638 FKGDFLTYNLN
+638 FNGDFLTYNLN

-664 SGMSHRIN
+664 SGMSHRVN
-672 AEIALPG
+672 GEIALPG
-679 SDVEYQKITYDAQA
+679 SDVEYQKLTYDAQA

-743 VYYDAQNQVDYDP
+743 VTYSESDDVDYDP

-768 TELALPV
+768 TELALPL
-775 PFKGDWARQV
+775 PFKGDWTRQV

-795 VFDTQCDVPQSS
+795 VFDTQCNVSSSTIYVNGADVDSKQ
-807 EDRKYCKDNFGF
+807 YCKDNFGF
-819 DMNNMRYSVG
+819 DVDNMRYSVG
-829 AGFTWITMIGPISLS
+829 VGFTWITMIGPLSLS
-844 YAFPLND
+844 YAYPLND
-851 KAGDE
+851 KDGDE
-856 TKEIQ
+856 TKNIQ

>member
-1 MTLCVYKNVI
+1 
-11 RNKLT
+11 
-16 AEKTG
+16 
-21 MQHKHLFM
+21 MQHTHLFM

-39 AQQVYAADDF
+39 AQQVYAADEF
-49 VVQDIRV
+49 IVQDIKF

-61 LTPDN
+61 LTPEN
-66 VAGMIPFTAGDRVN
+66 VYGLVPINSGDRVN
-80 DQIISNS
+80 DPIISNA
-87 IRSLFASG
+87 IRSLYASG
-95 LFDDVKSS
+95 LFDDIKAV
-103 QEGNTLVYTVVER
+103 QQGNTLVFQVVER
-116 PVISKVELKGN
+116 PVISKIELKGN
-127 KLIPKEALEEGLKK
+127 KLIPKEALEDGLKK
-141 MGLSEGEV
+141 MGLAEGEV
-149 LKKSS
+149 LKKSA
-154 LQTVETE
+154 LQTIETE

-171 YDADVK
+171 YDADITVK
-177 VTTTAQ
+177 TTPR

-188 NILIEFI
+188 ELLIDFV
-195 EGQSA
+195 EGKAA

-213 KESDIKQV
+213 KESDIKQA
-221 FALKESGWNSVIS
+221 FAVKESGWSSVIS

-244 AASLEALRALYLNK
+244 AASLEALRAMYLNR

-271 LSEDKKH
+271 LSEDKKN

-291 KFGETHFLGDTLY
+291 KFGQTKYLGD
-304 TQSDLN
+304 
-310 ALKLYKDGDL
+310 ALYKTEELQALQIFKEGEI
-320 YSQEKVNGV
+320 YSQEKVNAV

-339 AGYYF
+339 AGYYY
-344 AEVNIVPEINKDTKL
+344 AEVNVVPQINNDTKM
-359 VDLNYYVNPGQQVT
+359 VDLNYYINPGQQVT

-379 TGNSKTADEVLRR
+379 TGNNKTADEVLRR

-415 RTGFFKTVDV
+415 RTGFFKTVDI

-432 TPDQIDLNVAV
+432 SPDQVDLNVAV

-476 TGNAV
+476 TGNSV

-498 TDPYFTIDGVRRG
+498 MDPYFTIDGVRRG
-511 YNMYYRKTKL
+511 YNLYYRKTKL

-545 DENQSISMGLNID
+545 DENQSVSMGLNID
-558 NTEVT
+558 QTEVT
-563 TGPYVSTYVRDYLLA
+563 TGPYVSTYVRDYLLSK
-578 NGGKATDTTS
+578 GGKATNRRTDVCTAYLYS
-588 FCPADASGNS
+588 QAD
-598 QLTVPVYKTDENG
+598 LD
-611 NFVLD
+611 VLD
-616 SEGNKIVTH
+616 KKPRPTNPPEG
-625 NTCAVPEESYDSA
+625 YDIKDKCLDA
-638 FKGDFLTYNLN
+638 DRQTANLVDFDDQFKGDFLTYNLN
-649 LGWSYNTLNRPVFPT
+649 LGWSYNTLNRPMFPT

-672 AEIALPG
+672 GEVALPG
-679 SDVEYQKITYDAQA
+679 SDVEYQKLTYDAQA
-693 YFPLGKDFVLRG
+693 FFPLGKDFILRG

-719 NFYAG
+719 NFFAG

-730 GYDNSTLGPKYPG
+730 GYENSTLGPRYPG
-743 VYYDAQNQVDYDP
+743 VTFNETNQRDWDP
-756 EEVGGNALIQFG
+756 EEVGGNALVQFG
-768 TELALPV
+768 TELVLPI

-795 VFDTQCDVPQSS
+795 VFDTQCDVPRGEIYVNSQVGRV
-807 EDRKYCKDNFGF
+807 DAKQYCKDNFGF
-819 DMNNMRYSVG
+819 DVDNMRYSVG
-829 AGFTWITMIGPISLS
+829 AGFTWITMIGPLSLS
-844 YAFPLND
+844 YAYPLNKKD
-851 KAGDE
+851 GDE
-856 TKEIQ
+856 TKNIQ

>member
-1 MTLCVYKNVI
+1 
-11 RNKLT
+11 
-16 AEKTG
+16 
-21 MQHKHLFM
+21 MQHTHLFM

-39 AQQVYAADDF
+39 AQQAYAADEF
-49 VVQDIRV
+49 TVEDIKF

-61 LTPDN
+61 LTPEN
-66 VAGMIPFTAGDRVN
+66 VSGLVPINSGDRVN
-80 DQIISNS
+80 DPIIANA
-87 IRSLFASG
+87 IRSLYASG
-95 LFDDVKSS
+95 LFDDIKATQV
-103 QEGNTLVYTVVER
+103 GNTLVFQVVER
-116 PVISKVELKGN
+116 PVISKIELKGN

-141 MGLSEGEV
+141 MGLAEGEV
-149 LKKSS
+149 LKKSA

-171 YDADVK
+171 YDADVTVK
-177 VTTTAQ
+177 TTAK

-188 NILIEFI
+188 DLLIEFV
-195 EGQSA
+195 EGKAA

-213 KESDIKQV
+213 KEDEIKQA
-221 FALKESGWNSVIS
+221 FAIKESSWNSVIS

-244 AASLEALRALYLNK
+244 AASLESLRAMYLNR
-258 GYINFNITNSSLN
+258 GYINFNINNSSLN

-291 KFGETHFLGDTLY
+291 KFGETKFLGDALYSTDELKTL
-304 TQSDLN
+304 Q
-310 ALKLYKDGDL
+310 LYKNGEI
-320 YSQEKVNGV
+320 YSQEKVNAV

-344 AEVNIVPEINKDTKL
+344 AEVNIVPEINKETKL
-359 VDLNYYVNPGQQVT
+359 VDLNYYINPGQQVT

-379 TGNSKTADEVLRR
+379 SGNSKTADEVLRR
-392 EMRQMEGALASNE
+392 EMRQMESALASNE

-415 RTGFFKTVDV
+415 RTGFFKTVDI
-425 KPARIPG
+425 KPVRIPG
-432 TPDQIDLNVAV
+432 SPDQIDLDVKV

-476 TGNAV
+476 TGNSV

-511 YNMYYRKTKL
+511 YNLYYRKTKL

-532 DSFGGG
+532 DSLGGG
-538 INFGYPI
+538 ISFGYPI
-545 DENQSISMGLNID
+545 DENQSLSFGLNID
-558 NTEVT
+558 QTEVT

-578 NGGKATDTTS
+578 NGGKDTARGDVCLGT
-588 FCPADASGNS
+588 
-598 QLTVPVYKTDENG
+598 YKTIYDDKG
-611 NFVLD
+611 TPIG
-616 SEGNKIVTH
+616 SECEGEIIPD
-625 NTCAVPEESYDSA
+625 VPNA
-638 FKGDFLTYNLN
+638 FEGDFLTYNLN
-649 LGWSYNTLNRPVFPT
+649 LGWSYNTLNRPIFPT
-664 SGMSHRIN
+664 TGISHRVN
-672 AEIALPG
+672 GEIALPG
-679 SDVEYQKITYDAQA
+679 SDVEYQKVTYDANV
-693 YFPLGKDFVLRG
+693 YFPLGKNFVARG

-730 GYDNSTLGPKYPG
+730 GYENSTLGPKYPS
-743 VYYDAQNQVDYDP
+743 VISNNNRNYDYDP
-756 EEVGGNALIQFG
+756 EEVGGNALVQFG
-768 TELALPV
+768 AELALPV

-795 VFDTQCDVPQSS
+795 VFDTNCDVPNG
-807 EDRKYCKDNFGF
+807 DVYDKNGDAINAKKYCKDNFGF
-819 DMNNMRYSVG
+819 DLGNMRYSVG
-829 AGFTWITMIGPISLS
+829 AGFTWITMIGPLSLS
-844 YAFPLND
+844 YAYPLNEKD
-851 KAGDE
+851 GDD
-856 TKEIQ
+856 TKNIQ

>member
-1 MTLCVYKNVI
+1 
-11 RNKLT
+11 
-16 AEKTG
+16 
-21 MQHKHLFM
+21 
-29 PLALVSAMAV
+29 
-39 AQQVYAADDF
+39 
-49 VVQDIRV
+49 
-56 DGLVR
+56 
-61 LTPDN
+61 
-66 VAGMIPFTAGDRVN
+66 
-80 DQIISNS
+80 
-87 IRSLFASG
+87 
-95 LFDDVKSS
+95 
-103 QEGNTLVYTVVER
+103 
-116 PVISKVELKGN
+116 
-127 KLIPKEALEEGLKK
+127 
-141 MGLSEGEV
+141 MGLAEGEV
-149 LKKSS
+149 LKKSA

-171 YDADVK
+171 YDADVT
-177 VTTTAQ
+177 VTTTAR

-188 NILIEFI
+188 ELLIDFI
-195 EGQSA
+195 EGKAA

-213 KESDIKQV
+213 KESDIKQA
-221 FALKESGWNSVIS
+221 FAVKESSWNSVIS

-244 AASLEALRALYLNK
+244 AASLEALRAMYLNK

-271 LSEDKKH
+271 LSEDKKN

-291 KFGETHFLGDTLY
+291 KFGQTKYLGDALY
-304 TQSDLN
+304 QTEELQ
-310 ALKLYKDGDL
+310 ALQLFKQGET
-320 YSQEKVNGV
+320 YSQEKVNAV
-329 KQLLLRKYGN
+329 KQLLQRKYGN
-339 AGYYF
+339 AGYYY
-344 AEVNIVPEINKDTKL
+344 AEVNVVPQINNETKL
-359 VDLNYYVNPGQQVT
+359 VDLNYYINPGQQVT

-379 TGNSKTADEVLRR
+379 TGNTKTGDEVLRR

-415 RTGFFKTVDV
+415 RTGFFKTVDI

-432 TPDQIDLNVAV
+432 SPDQVDLNVAV

-476 TGNAV
+476 TGNSV

-498 TDPYFTIDGVRRG
+498 MDPYFTIDGVRRG

-532 DSFGGG
+532 DSLGGG

-545 DENQSISMGLNID
+545 DENQSVSLGLNID
-558 NTEVT
+558 QTEVT
-563 TGPYVSTYVRDYLLA
+563 TGPYVSTYVADYLER
-578 NGGKATDTTS
+578 NGGKETRRGEYCPQNPIRDPNGQITGYEPCTT
-588 FCPADASGNS
+588 PIPYG
-598 QLTVPVYKTDENG
+598 QE
-611 NFVLD
+611 
-616 SEGNKIVTH
+616 
-625 NTCAVPEESYDSA
+625 
-638 FKGDFLTYNLN
+638 FKGDFFTYNLN
-649 LGWSYNTLNRPVFPT
+649 LGWSYNTLNRPMFPT
-664 SGMSHRIN
+664 RGMSHRVN
-672 AEIALPG
+672 GEIALPG
-679 SDVEYQKITYDAQA
+679 SDVEYQKLTYDAQA
-693 YFPLGKDFVLRG
+693 FFPLGKDFVLRG

-730 GYDNSTLGPKYPG
+730 GFENSTLGPKYPG
-743 VYYDAQNQVDYDP
+743 VYFSDTSQNDPSP
-756 EEVGGNALIQFG
+756 EEVGGNALVQFG
-768 TELALPV
+768 TELVLPV

-785 RPVLF
+785 RPVIF

-795 VFDTQCDVPQSS
+795 VFDTQCDVSNDNIFVNGDSVSGKQ
-807 EDRKYCKDNFGF
+807 YCKDNFGF
-819 DMNNMRYSVG
+819 DADNMRYSVG
-829 AGFTWITMIGPISLS
+829 AGFTWITMIGPLSLS
-844 YAFPLND
+844 YAYPLNKKD
-851 KAGDE
+851 GDE
-856 TKEIQ
+856 TKNIQ

>member
-1 MTLCVYKNVI
+1 
-11 RNKLT
+11 
-16 AEKTG
+16 
-21 MQHKHLFM
+21 MQHTHLFM

-39 AQQVYAADDF
+39 AQQVYAADEF
-49 VVQDIRV
+49 IVQDIKF

-61 LTPDN
+61 LTPEN
-66 VAGMIPFTAGDRVN
+66 VYGLVPINSGDRVN
-80 DQIISNS
+80 DPVIANA
-87 IRSLFASG
+87 IRSLYASG
-95 LFDDVKSS
+95 LFDDIKAV
-103 QEGNTLVYTVVER
+103 QQGNTLVFQVVER
-116 PVISKVELKGN
+116 PVISKIELKGN
-127 KLIPKEALEEGLKK
+127 KLIPKEALEDGLKK
-141 MGLSEGEV
+141 MGLAEGEV
-149 LKKSS
+149 LKKSA

-171 YDADVK
+171 YDADVT
-177 VTTTAQ
+177 VTTTAR

-188 NILIEFI
+188 ELLIDFI
-195 EGQSA
+195 EGKAA

-213 KESDIKQV
+213 KESDIKQA
-221 FALKESGWNSVIS
+221 FAVKESSWNSVIS

-244 AASLEALRALYLNK
+244 AASLEALRAMYLNQ

-271 LSEDKKH
+271 LSEDKKN

-291 KFGETHFLGDTLY
+291 KFGQTKYLGDALY
-304 TQSDLN
+304 QTEELQ
-310 ALKLYKDGDL
+310 ALQLFKEGET
-320 YSQEKVNGV
+320 YSQEKVNVV
-329 KQLLLRKYGN
+329 KQLLQRKYGN
-339 AGYYF
+339 AGYYY
-344 AEVNIVPEINKDTKL
+344 AEVNIVPQINNETKQ
-359 VDLNYYVNPGQQVT
+359 VDLNYYINPGQQVT

-379 TGNSKTADEVLRR
+379 TGNTKTADEVLRR
-392 EMRQMEGALASNE
+392 EMRQMEGALTSNE

-415 RTGFFKTVDV
+415 RTGFFKTVDI

-432 TPDQIDLNVAV
+432 SPDQVDLNVAV

-476 TGNAV
+476 TGNSV

-498 TDPYFTIDGVRRG
+498 MDPYFTIDGVRRG

-521 DDDYN
+521 DDNYN

-532 DSFGGG
+532 DSLGGG

-545 DENQSISMGLNID
+545 DENQSVSLGLNID
-558 NTEVT
+558 QTEVT

-578 NGGKATDTTS
+578 NDGKTKKTSTRCLVDPVLNTETGLYECPPGQTSDPFDTEFT
-588 FCPADASGNS
+588 G
-598 QLTVPVYKTDENG
+598 E
-611 NFVLD
+611 
-616 SEGNKIVTH
+616 
-625 NTCAVPEESYDSA
+625 
-638 FKGDFLTYNLN
+638 FLTYNLS
-649 LGWSYNTLNRPVFPT
+649 LGWSYNTLNRPMFPT
-664 SGMSHRIN
+664 TGMSHRVN

-679 SDVEYQKITYDAQA
+679 SDVEYQKLTYDAQA
-693 YFPLGKDFVLRG
+693 FYPLGKDFVLRG
-705 YGKLGYGNDLPFYK
+705 YGRLGYGNDLPFYK

-724 GFGSVR
+724 GYGSVR
-730 GYDNSTLGPKYPG
+730 GYENSTLGPKYPS
-743 VYYDAQNQVDYDP
+743 VTDTAYERRDYTP

-768 TELALPV
+768 TELVLPV

-795 VFDTQCDVPQSS
+795 VFDTTCDIPKGNIFLGENNVRTDAKQ
-807 EDRKYCKDNFGF
+807 YCKDNFGF
-819 DMNNMRYSVG
+819 DAGNMRYSVG
-829 AGFTWITMIGPISLS
+829 AGFTWITMIGPLSLS
-844 YAFPLND
+844 YAYPLND
-851 KAGDE
+851 KDGDE
-856 TKEIQ
+856 TQNVQ

>member
-1 MTLCVYKNVI
+1 
-11 RNKLT
+11 
-16 AEKTG
+16 
-21 MQHKHLFM
+21 MQHTHLFM

-39 AQQVYAADDF
+39 AQQVYAADEF
-49 VVQDIRV
+49 VVQDIKF

-61 LTPDN
+61 LTPEN
-66 VAGMIPFTAGDRVN
+66 VYGLVPINSGDRVN
-80 DQIISNS
+80 DPIIANA
-87 IRSLFASG
+87 IRSLYASG
-95 LFDDVKSS
+95 LFDDIKAT
-103 QEGNTLVYTVVER
+103 QAGNTLIFQVVER
-116 PVISKVELKGN
+116 PVISKIELKGN

-141 MGLSEGEV
+141 MGLAEGEV
-149 LKKSS
+149 LKKSA

-171 YDADVK
+171 YDADITVK
-177 VTTTAQ
+177 TTPK

-188 NILIEFI
+188 DLLIEFV
-195 EGQSA
+195 EGKAA

-213 KESDIKQV
+213 KEDEIKQA
-221 FALKESGWNSVIS
+221 FAIKESSWNSIIS

-244 AASLEALRALYLNK
+244 AASLEALRAMYLNR
-258 GYINFNITNSSLN
+258 GYINFNINNSSLN
-271 LSEDKKH
+271 LSEDKKN

-291 KFGETHFLGDTLY
+291 KFGETKFLGDALY
-304 TQSDLN
+304 SPDE
-310 ALKLYKDGDL
+310 LKVLQLYKDGEI
-320 YSQEKVNGV
+320 YSQEKVNAV

-344 AEVNIVPEINKDTKL
+344 AEVNVVPEINKDTKL
-359 VDLNYYVNPGQQVT
+359 VDLNYYINPGQQVT

-379 TGNSKTADEVLRR
+379 TGNNKTADEVLRR
-392 EMRQMEGALASNE
+392 EMRQMESALASNE

-415 RTGFFKTVDV
+415 RTGFFKSVDI

-432 TPDQIDLNVAV
+432 SPDQIDLNVAV

-476 TGNAV
+476 TGNSV
-481 SIDLSRS
+481 SVDLSRS

-511 YNMYYRKTKL
+511 YNLYYRKTKL

-545 DENQSISMGLNID
+545 DENQSISFGLNID
-558 NTEVT
+558 QTDVT

-578 NGGKATDTTS
+578 NGGKETGNPGRYCPDGLWNATDRTCGTNDQGWES
-588 FCPADASGNS
+588 FP
-598 QLTVPVYKTDENG
+598 DE
-611 NFVLD
+611 
-616 SEGNKIVTH
+616 
-625 NTCAVPEESYDSA
+625 

-649 LGWSYNTLNRPVFPT
+649 LGWSYNTLNRPIFPT
-664 SGMSHRIN
+664 TGFSHRIN
-672 AEIALPG
+672 GEIALPG
-679 SDVEYQKITYDAQA
+679 SDVEYQKLTYDAQA
-693 YFPLGKDFVLRG
+693 YFPLGKNFVVRG

-730 GYDNSTLGPKYPG
+730 GYENSTLGPKYPG
-743 VYYDAQNQVDYDP
+743 VTYNESRTRDYDP
-756 EEVGGNALIQFG
+756 EEVGGNALVQFG
-768 TELALPV
+768 TELVLPV

-795 VFDTQCDVPQSS
+795 VFDTQCDVPRGNLYLTGGSS
-807 EDRKYCKDNFGF
+807 DPGVDAKQYCKDNFGF
-819 DMNNMRYSVG
+819 ELDNMRYSVG
-829 AGFTWITMIGPISLS
+829 AGFTWITMIGPLSLS
-844 YAFPLND
+844 YAYPLND
-851 KAGDE
+851 KKGDD
-856 TKEIQ
+856 TKSIQ

>member
-1 MTLCVYKNVI
+1 
-11 RNKLT
+11 
-16 AEKTG
+16 
-21 MQHKHLFM
+21 MQHTHLFM

-39 AQQVYAADDF
+39 AQQVYAADEF
-49 VVQDIRV
+49 IVQDIKF

-66 VAGMIPFTAGDRVN
+66 VYGLVPINSGDRVN
-80 DQIISNS
+80 DPIISNA
-87 IRSLFASG
+87 IRSLYASG
-95 LFDDVKSS
+95 LFDDIKAV
-103 QEGNTLVYTVVER
+103 QQGNTLVFQVVER
-116 PVISKVELKGN
+116 PVISKIELKGN
-127 KLIPKEALEEGLKK
+127 KLIPKEALEDGLKK
-141 MGLSEGEV
+141 MGLAEGEV
-149 LKKSS
+149 LKKSA
-154 LQTVETE
+154 LQTIETE

-171 YDADVK
+171 YDADITVK
-177 VTTTAQ
+177 TTPR

-188 NILIEFI
+188 ELLIDFV
-195 EGQSA
+195 EGKAA

-213 KESDIKQV
+213 KESDIKQA
-221 FALKESGWNSVIS
+221 FAVKESGWSSVIS

-244 AASLEALRALYLNK
+244 AASLEALRAMYLNR

-271 LSEDKKH
+271 LSEDKKN

-291 KFGETHFLGDTLY
+291 KFGQTKYLGD
-304 TQSDLN
+304 
-310 ALKLYKDGDL
+310 ALYKTEELQALQIFKEGEI
-320 YSQEKVNGV
+320 YSQEKVNAV

-339 AGYYF
+339 AGYYY
-344 AEVNIVPEINKDTKL
+344 AEVNVVPQINNDTKM
-359 VDLNYYVNPGQQVT
+359 VDLNYYINPGQQVT

-379 TGNSKTADEVLRR
+379 TGNNKTADEVLRR

-415 RTGFFKTVDV
+415 RTGFFKTVDI

-432 TPDQIDLNVAV
+432 SPDQVDLNVAV

-476 TGNAV
+476 TGNSV

-498 TDPYFTIDGVRRG
+498 MDPYFTIDGVRRG
-511 YNMYYRKTKL
+511 YNLYYRKTKL

-545 DENQSISMGLNID
+545 DENQSVSMGLNID
-558 NTEVT
+558 QTEVT
-563 TGPYVSTYVRDYLLA
+563 TGPYVSTYVRDYLLSK
-578 NGGKATDTTS
+578 GGKATNRRTDVCTAYLYS
-588 FCPADASGNS
+588 QAD
-598 QLTVPVYKTDENG
+598 LD
-611 NFVLD
+611 VLD
-616 SEGNKIVTH
+616 KKPRPTNPPEG
-625 NTCAVPEESYDSA
+625 YDIKDKCLDA
-638 FKGDFLTYNLN
+638 DRQTANLVDFDDQFKGDFLTYNLN
-649 LGWSYNTLNRPVFPT
+649 LGWSYNTLNRPMFPT

-672 AEIALPG
+672 GEVALPG
-679 SDVEYQKITYDAQA
+679 SDVEYQKLTYDAQA
-693 YFPLGKDFVLRG
+693 FFPLGKDFILRG

-719 NFYAG
+719 NFFAG

-730 GYDNSTLGPKYPG
+730 GYENSTLGPRYPG
-743 VYYDAQNQVDYDP
+743 VTFNETNQRDWDP
-756 EEVGGNALIQFG
+756 EEVGGNALVQFG
-768 TELALPV
+768 TELVLPI

-795 VFDTQCDVPQSS
+795 VFDTQCDVPRGEIYVNSQVGRV
-807 EDRKYCKDNFGF
+807 DAKQYCKDNFGF
-819 DMNNMRYSVG
+819 DVDNMRYSVG
-829 AGFTWITMIGPISLS
+829 AGFTWITMIGPLSLS
-844 YAFPLND
+844 YAYPLNKKD
-851 KAGDE
+851 GDE
-856 TKEIQ
+856 TKNIQ

>member
-1 MTLCVYKNVI
+1 
-11 RNKLT
+11 
-16 AEKTG
+16 
-21 MQHKHLFM
+21 MQHTHLFM
-29 PLALVSAMAV
+29 PLALISAMATV
-39 AQQVYAADDF
+39 QQVYAAEDYI
-49 VVQDIRV
+49 VRDIKV

-61 LTPDN
+61 LTPAN
-66 VAGMIPFTAGDRVN
+66 VYGMIPLNSGDRVSDAALAN
-80 DQIISNS
+80 A
-87 IRSLFASG
+87 IRSLYATG
-95 LFDDVKSS
+95 LFDDIKTEK
-103 QEGNTLVYTVVER
+103 QGDTLVFKVVER
-116 PVISKVELKGN
+116 PLISKVEFKGN

-141 MGLSEGEV
+141 MGITEGEV
-149 LKKSS
+149 LKKSA
-154 LQTVETE
+154 LQTVESE

-177 VTTTAQ
+177 VVTTAK

-188 NILIEFI
+188 DLTIEFV
-195 EGQSA
+195 EGKAA
-200 KVFDINII
+200 KVVDINII

-213 KESDIKQV
+213 KESEIEQA
-221 FALKESGWNSVIS
+221 FAVKESGWTSIIS

-244 AASLEALRALYLNK
+244 AASLESLRALYLNK
-258 GYINFNITNSSLN
+258 GYINFNINHSSLN
-271 LSEDKKH
+271 LSEDKKNIF
-278 VFIEVSVDEGEQF
+278 VEVSVDEGEQF
-291 KFGETHFLGDTLY
+291 KFGETKFLGDALY
-304 TQSDLN
+304 TPAELK
-310 ALKLYKDGDL
+310 ALQIYKDGDI
-320 YSQEKVNGV
+320 YSQEKVNAV

-339 AGYYF
+339 AGYYY
-344 AEVNIVPEINKDTKL
+344 AEVNVVPQIDKETHL

-379 TGNSKTADEVLRR
+379 TGNTKTADEVLRR

-415 RTGFFKTVDV
+415 RTGFFKTVDI
-425 KPARIPG
+425 KPARVPN
-432 TPDQIDLNVAV
+432 TADQVDLNINV

-450 STLAVGFSQSGGV
+450 STLAVGFSQSGGI

-471 TNFLG
+471 TNFMG
-476 TGNAV
+476 TGNSVA
-481 SIDLSRS
+481 IDLSRS

-521 DDDYN
+521 DEDYN

-545 DENQSISMGLNID
+545 DENQSVSAGLNID
-558 NTEVT
+558 QTEVT

-578 NGGKATDTTS
+578 HGGKATGKAEDVCIGTIENLYEDTANPTKITGTK
-588 FCPADASGNS
+588 CNG
-598 QLTVPVYKTDENG
+598 QTVD
-611 NFVLD
+611 
-616 SEGNKIVTH
+616 
-625 NTCAVPEESYDSA
+625 YDNE
-638 FKGDFLTYNLN
+638 FNGDFLTYNLN

-664 SGMSHRIN
+664 SGMSHRVN
-672 AEIALPG
+672 GEIALPG
-679 SDVEYQKITYDAQA
+679 SDVEYQKLTYDAQA

-743 VYYDAQNQVDYDP
+743 VTYSESDDVDYDP

-768 TELALPV
+768 TELALPL
-775 PFKGDWARQV
+775 PFKGDWTRQV
-785 RPVLF
+785 RPVIF

-795 VFDTQCDVPQSS
+795 VFDTQCDVPSGQLYMTGSKT
-807 EDRKYCKDNFGF
+807 DAGVDAKQYCKDNFGF
-819 DMNNMRYSVG
+819 DVDNMRYSVG
-829 AGFTWITMIGPISLS
+829 VGFTWITMIGPLSLS
-844 YAFPLND
+844 YAYPLND
-851 KAGDE
+851 KEGDE
-856 TKEIQ
+856 TKNIQ

>member
-1 MTLCVYKNVI
+1 
-11 RNKLT
+11 
-16 AEKTG
+16 
-21 MQHKHLFM
+21 MQHTHLFM

-39 AQQVYAADDF
+39 AQQVYAADEF
-49 VVQDIRV
+49 IVQDIKF

-61 LTPDN
+61 LTPEN
-66 VAGMIPFTAGDRVN
+66 VYGLVPINSGDRVN
-80 DQIISNS
+80 DPVIANA
-87 IRSLFASG
+87 IRSLYASG
-95 LFDDVKSS
+95 LFDDIKAV
-103 QEGNTLVYTVVER
+103 QQGNTLVFQVVER
-116 PVISKVELKGN
+116 PVISKIELKGN

-141 MGLSEGEV
+141 MGLAEGEV
-149 LKKSS
+149 LKKSA
-154 LQTVETE
+154 LQTIETE

-171 YDADVK
+171 YDADIT
-177 VTTTAQ
+177 VTTTPR

-188 NILIEFI
+188 ELLVDFV
-195 EGQSA
+195 EGKAA

-213 KESDIKQV
+213 KESDIKQA
-221 FALKESGWNSVIS
+221 FAVKESGWSSVIS

-244 AASLEALRALYLNK
+244 AASLEALRAMYLNR

-291 KFGETHFLGDTLY
+291 KFGQTKFLGD
-304 TQSDLN
+304 
-310 ALKLYKDGDL
+310 ALYKTEELQALQLFKEGET
-320 YSQEKVNGV
+320 YSQEKVNAV
-329 KQLLLRKYGN
+329 KQLLQRKYGN
-339 AGYYF
+339 AGYYY
-344 AEVNIVPEINKDTKL
+344 AEVNIVPQINNETKL
-359 VDLNYYVNPGQQVT
+359 VDLNYYINPGQQVT

-379 TGNSKTADEVLRR
+379 TGNTKTADEVLRR

-415 RTGFFKTVDV
+415 RTGFFKTVDI

-432 TPDQIDLNVAV
+432 APDQVDLNVAV

-476 TGNAV
+476 TGNSV

-498 TDPYFTIDGVRRG
+498 MDPYFTIDGVRRG

-545 DENQSISMGLNID
+545 DENQSVSLGLNID
-558 NTEVT
+558 QTEVT
-563 TGPYVSTYVRDYLLA
+563 TGPYVSTYVRDYLLN
-578 NGGKATDTTS
+578 NGGNETGSPGRYCPDGLLNAADGTCGPNNASWVS
-588 FCPADASGNS
+588 FP
-598 QLTVPVYKTDENG
+598 DEFQG
-611 NFVLD
+611 
-616 SEGNKIVTH
+616 E
-625 NTCAVPEESYDSA
+625 
-638 FKGDFLTYNLN
+638 FLTYNLN
-649 LGWSYNTLNRPVFPT
+649 LGWSYNTLNRPMFPT
-664 SGMSHRIN
+664 TGMAHRVN

-679 SDVEYQKITYDAQA
+679 SDVEYQKVTYDAQA
-693 YFPLGKDFVLRG
+693 FFPLGKDFVLRG

-730 GYDNSTLGPKYPG
+730 GYENSTLGPKYPG
-743 VYYDAQNQVDYDP
+743 VTYSESRVQDNDP
-756 EEVGGNALIQFG
+756 EEVGGNALVQFG
-768 TELALPV
+768 TELVLPV

-785 RPVLF
+785 RPVIF

-795 VFDTQCDVPQSS
+795 VFDTNCDVPRGNLYLNPQNT
-807 EDRKYCKDNFGF
+807 DVDAKQYCKDNFGF
-819 DMNNMRYSVG
+819 DAGNMRYSVG
-829 AGFTWITMIGPISLS
+829 AGFTWITMIGPLSLS
-844 YAFPLND
+844 YAYPLND
-851 KAGDE
+851 KDGDD
-856 TKEIQ
+856 TKNIQ